1 MTKYLIIGNSA
12 AGIFA
17 AKAVRRRDNTGEIT
31 ILSTEKERGYS
42 PCLTTYYLSGQIEK
56 EGMYIV
62 PQDFY
67 EKNNIDFRG
76 GDPVIAIDPQ
86 AKEVTLDSGAKLPYD
101 KLLIA
106 SGASAVRGDIEGAQH
121 GDIKVMRTMADA
133 ETLLSQIKAGKN
145 RVAVLGGGLVS
156 LKTAGALGENHAQVT
171 VVVTSQNILSQ
182 QFDKTGAD
190 LIMERLAANGVRF
203 ILGASAQKVVHRENG
218 EKYLRLTNG
227 EEIPADVIFM
237 GKGVTPNTRFLPEDM
252 EMAGKGIK
260 VDKYMATNIPDIY
273 AAGDVAVSFDKVT
286 GEEAV
291 YAIWPSAT
299 EQGEVAGA
307 NMAGEA
313 ISYQGAVSMNSLHF
327 FGLKAICGGD
337 SRGKTPEA
345 TSQCQLSPSAGVYR
359 KCVFLKDKLIGFI
372 LVGKVENA
380 GILMANLGREL
391 TFDQCMELLDNPG
404 SAMV

>member
-17 AKAVRRRDNTGEIT
+17 AQAVRQRDKEGEIT
-31 ILSTEKERGYS
+31 ILSTEKERAYS
-42 PCLTTYYLSGQIEK
+42 PCLTTYYVSGQIEK

-62 PQDFY
+62 PPDFY
-67 EKNNIDFRG
+67 TKNNIDFRG
-76 GDPVIAIDPQ
+76 GDPVIALDSFT
-86 AKEVTLDSGAKLPYD
+86 KEVTLGSGQRLSYD

-106 SGASAVRGDIEGAQH
+106 SGASAVRGNIEGAAE
-121 GDIKVMRTMADA
+121 GDILVMRTMADA
-133 ETLLSQIKAGKN
+133 EALLSQVKAGKN

-156 LKTAGALGENHAQVT
+156 LKTAGALAENNAQVT

-190 LIMERLAANGVRF
+190 LIMNRLAANGVKF
-203 ILGASAQKVVHRENG
+203 ILGASAEKVIYRDSE

-237 GKGVTPNTRFLPEDM
+237 GKGVTPNNQFLPTDIEL
-252 EMAGKGIK
+252 AGKGIK
-260 VDKYMATNIPDIY
+260 VDSHMATNLRDIY
-273 AAGDVAVSFDKVT
+273 AAGDVAVTFDRLT
-286 GEEAV
+286 SQEAV

-307 NMAGEA
+307 NMAGDA
-313 ISYQGAVSMNSLHF
+313 ITYQGAVSMNSLHF

-345 TSQCQLSPSAGVYR
+345 VSQCQLCSDASIYR
-359 KCVFLKDKLIGFI
+359 KCVFHQGRLIGFI

-380 GILMANLGREL
+380 GVLMANLGNEL
-391 TFDQCMELLDNPG
+391 TFDQCMALLDNSLPDLN
-404 SAMV
+404 